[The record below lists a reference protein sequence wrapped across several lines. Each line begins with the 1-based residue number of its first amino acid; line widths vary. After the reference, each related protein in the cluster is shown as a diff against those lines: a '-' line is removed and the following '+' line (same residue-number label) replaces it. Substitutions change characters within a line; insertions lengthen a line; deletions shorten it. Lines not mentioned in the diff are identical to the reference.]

1 MYRNDLAHKKA
12 AASSRCN
19 RDDKQRAAAG
29 NTDLRCAQWSD
40 IAIDRRDSRGKPND
54 LRREHTAWAQ
64 RIHADGCG
72 LLHHELADVAMNFGS

>member
-29 NTDLRCAQWSD
+29 NTDLGGPTRTPSLEVVIVA
-40 IAIDRRDSRGKPND
+40 G
-54 LRREHTAWAQ
+54 
-64 RIHADGCG
+64 G
-72 LLHHELADVAMNFGS
+72 LSCRA